1 MELQLEHLTKQ
12 YGSLIAVD
20 NLNTTLTCGIYG
32 LLGANGSGKTTLMR
46 LICDIQSPTAGSI
59 CYDGLDIQT
68 AGERYRNILGY
79 LPQDFGYYPDFS
91 AYKFLMYMSA
101 IKGLSKAFARERSL
115 QLLDEVDLLQV
126 KDKKIKT
133 FSGGMK
139 QRLGIAQAMLNDP
152 RILILDEPT
161 ADRKSVV

>member
-68 AGERYRNILGY
+68 AGERYR
-79 LPQDFGYYPDFS
+79 
-91 AYKFLMYMSA
+91 
-101 IKGLSKAFARERSL
+101 
-115 QLLDEVDLLQV
+115 
-126 KDKKIKT
+126 
-133 FSGGMK
+133 
-139 QRLGIAQAMLNDP
+139 
-152 RILILDEPT
+152 
-161 ADRKSVV
+161 DRKSVV